1 MSIKDQISR
10 VVDNWFLYE
19 PLLFNVYC
27 THKLEENTEIKCP
40 FRTGK
45 RRIEYNPK
53 LLENCSTDEIAQGLK
68 NEVTRILLKHPY
80 QRVPQNPNRAAL
92 KTASDVTISEHCY
105 FDSKLKNAE
114 YYKLD
119 GGLSYEEYYRKLYYI
134 CPDVIPSK
142 GEPQNSSSR
151 GGDSIPCEDGSSS
164 DKGTPSQSDD
174 SPGGECWSSS
184 KLRPALGK
192 GQIWEYEAAA
202 SCSENWDEDE
212 EICDNVNT
220 QIQKAQ
226 KTNQWGSISGQFQET
241 VTASLKIPMDY
252 RRILSQFR
260 ASIISQRRLLT
271 RMKPNR
277 RYGFEFMG
285 SKFEPKTHLLVAV
298 DVSGSIGSDDLQ
310 HFFSIINRFFSYGVE
325 VINVIAFDTEIKQ
338 EFELKKATGKIQVI
352 GRGGTN
358 FQCAIDYYEVHPEYQ
373 GLIIFTDG
381 YASVPKIKL
390 RKQMLWILTGKRE
403 YDHAI
408 CWIKDL
414 KNSRATWIPS
424 VQSKGA

>member
-1 MSIKDQISR
+1 MSVIDQISK

-27 THKLEENTEIKCP
+27 THKLEENTQIKCP

-80 QRVPQNPNRAAL
+80 QRVPQNPNRSAL
-92 KTASDVTISEHCY
+92 ATASDVTISEHCY
-105 FDSKLKNAE
+105 QDSNLKNAE
-114 YYKLD
+114 YYNLEN
-119 GGLSYEEYYRKLYYI
+119 GLSYEEYYRKLYYI
-134 CPDVIPSK
+134 CPDCNP
-142 GEPQNSSSR
+142 N
-151 GGDSIPCEDGSSS
+151 DED
-164 DKGTPSQSDD
+164 Q
-174 SPGGECWSSS
+174 
-184 KLRPALGK
+184 L
-192 GQIWEYEAAA
+192 QEYQAAA
-202 SCSENWDEDE
+202 SSSELWDEDE

-226 KTNQWGSISGQFQET
+226 KTNQWGSVSGQFQET

-325 VINVIAFDTEIKQ
+325 AINVIAFDTEIKQ
-338 EFELKKATGKIQVI
+338 EFELKKATGKIKII
-352 GRGGTN
+352 GRGGTD
-358 FQCAIDYYEVHPEYQ
+358 FQCAIDYYEAHPEYQ

-381 YASVPKIKL
+381 YADVPKIKL
-390 RKQMLWILTGKRE
+390 RKQILWILTGKGE
-403 YDHAI
+403 YDNAI
-408 CWIKDL
+408 HWIKDL
-414 KNSRATWIPS
+414 KNSRATFIPMIG
-424 VQSKGA
+424 KTG